1 MSSYIDFDL
10 SFAPHP
16 VTGDLIV
23 RKDGSA
29 VIQSIRNILMTKL
42 GELGFDEDFGSDVPS
57 RLFDLIDPNLEY
69 NLKDKIIWAIN
80 TYEPRA
86 DIDFVDMN
94 IDRENNTVSANIQFY
109 ILNQEQP
116 YSMSIGLGRLR

>member
-10 SFAPHP
+10 SFSPHP

>member
-86 DIDFVDMN
+86 DIDFVDVN